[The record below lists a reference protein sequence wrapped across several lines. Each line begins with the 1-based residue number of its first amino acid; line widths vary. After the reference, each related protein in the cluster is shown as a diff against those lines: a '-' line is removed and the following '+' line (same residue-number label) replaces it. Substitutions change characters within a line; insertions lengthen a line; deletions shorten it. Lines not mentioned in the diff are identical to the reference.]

1 MPNVFEIVTNQI
13 IEQLEQ
19 GVIPWRK
26 PWSSE
31 LPCNLVSQKP
41 YRGLNVFMLAT
52 SGYESKFW
60 LTLNQANKLGGKI
73 KQGSKSHLVT
83 FWNVGEE
90 RLNAKTGKIQKP
102 FLLRYYRVF
111 NLTQTE
117 GIDLPRAVFERN
129 KRNEFEAIEA
139 AESLAENMPNPPKFE
154 QSHAAWYSPKRDTI
168 GLPPRHSFQ
177 SPAEYHSTLFHELT
191 HSTGHESRLHRESFD
206 NPSQFG
212 SESYSKEEL
221 IAEMGAAF
229 LCGISGI
236 ERETIPNSAA
246 YLQNWIKRLQGD
258 SKLILSAA
266 SMAQKAA
273 DYISHNAI
281 ADQDQVDIGRDRGGK
296 RGRVM
301 SLFDGTALIT
311 GANKS
316 RAGRNNLSCLSVREV
331 SASRFRRVCRPRQT
345 ETRPQQVC

>member
-1 MPNVFEIVTNQI
+1 MPNVYEIVTNQI
-13 IEQLEQ
+13 IEQLES
-19 GVIPWRK
+19 GEVPWRK

-52 SGYESKFW
+52 SGYESKYW
-60 LTLNQANKLGGKI
+60 LTFNQATRLGGKV

-90 RLNAKTGKIQKP
+90 KLNAKTGKLQKP

-139 AESLAENMPNPPKFE
+139 AESLAESMPNPPAFE
-154 QSHAAWYSPKRDTI
+154 ASDAAWYSPRKDAI
-168 GLPPRHSFQ
+168 GMPGRSAFH
-177 SPAEYHSTLFHELT
+177 SPAEYYSTLFHELT
-191 HSTGHESRLHRESFD
+191 HSTGHASRLQREAFD
-206 NPSQFG
+206 NPTQFG

-221 IAEMGAAF
+221 IAEMGAAY
-229 LCGISGI
+229 LCGLSGI
-236 ERETIPNSAA
+236 EHQTLNNSAA
-246 YLQNWIKRLQGD
+246 YLRNWIQRLKGD

-266 SMAQKAA
+266 SMAQKTA
-273 DYISHNAI
+273 DYISRNAH
-281 ADQDQVDIGRDRGGK
+281 QDQAQTEIQ
-296 RGRVM
+296 
-301 SLFDGTALIT
+301 TQ
-311 GANKS
+311 
-316 RAGRNNLSCLSVREV
+316 REV
-331 SASRFRRVCRPRQT
+331 AA
-345 ETRPQQVC
+345 